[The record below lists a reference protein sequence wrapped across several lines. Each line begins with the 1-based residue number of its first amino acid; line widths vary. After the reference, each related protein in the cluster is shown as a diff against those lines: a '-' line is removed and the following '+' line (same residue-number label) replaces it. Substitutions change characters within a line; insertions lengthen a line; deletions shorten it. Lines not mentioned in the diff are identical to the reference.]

1 MGARMSDAD
10 ANSTGRDTDPAQAAP
25 ERVFLVVVDD
35 TEEMPVA
42 LHFACRR
49 AGHTNGRVALLYVP
63 DQADFQHWMA
73 VGDLMREEAREA
85 GEELLQKLSSEVQRK
100 TGKVP
105 ILYIREGERSEELFK
120 LMEEEPTISIL
131 VLAAG
136 TDARG
141 PGPLISTIM
150 SKGVKRLRV
159 PVTIIPGSLSE
170 QEIDAV
176 T

>member
-1 MGARMSDAD
+1 MSEPGKRSTEGA
-10 ANSTGRDTDPAQAAP
+10 AAAETAV
-25 ERVFLVVVDD
+25 ERVFLVVVDES
-35 TEEMPVA
+35 EEMPVA

-49 AGHTNGRVALLYVP
+49 ARHTDGRVALLYVP
-63 DQADFQHWMA
+63 AQADFQHWMA
-73 VGDLMREEAREA
+73 IGDLMREEAREA
-85 GEELLQKLSSEVQRK
+85 GEELLQKLSAEVQRK

-105 ILYIREGERSEELFK
+105 ILYIREGDRGEELFK

-136 TDARG
+136 TDTGG
-141 PGPLISTIM
+141 PGPLISHIM
-150 SKGVKRLRV
+150 TKGVRRLRV

-170 QEIDAV
+170 DQIDAV

>member
-1 MGARMSDAD
+1 MPKISPTDLMSE
-10 ANSTGRDTDPAQAAP
+10 N
-25 ERVFLVVVDD
+25 ERVLLVVVDD
-35 TEEMPVA
+35 SEEMPIA

-49 AGHTNGRVALLYVP
+49 AEHTDGRVALFYVP

-85 GEELLQKLSSEVQRK
+85 GEELLQKYAAEVQRK

-105 ILYIREGERSEELFK
+105 ILYIREGDHNEELMN
-120 LMEEEPTISIL
+120 LMDEEPTISIL

-136 TDARG
+136 TETKG
-141 PGPLISTIM
+141 PGPIINYMMTKAVRHLH
-150 SKGVKRLRV
+150 V
-159 PVTIIPGSLSE
+159 PVTIVPGSLTSE
-170 QEIDAV
+170 AIDAI